1 MSNLAHPKPVT
12 KPIAVVIN
20 GAKVTLPEKEITG
33 AAIIEAGIV
42 AGLPI
47 ETDFV
52 LYARRDGEYMKIEPS
67 ETITVHT
74 NEKFRAVAPD
84 DVA

>member
-1 MSNLAHPKPVT
+1 MTSLAHPKPVT
-12 KPIAVVIN
+12 KPIAVLIN
-20 GAKVTLPEKEITG
+20 GVKVTLPDKEIAG
-33 AAIIEAGIV
+33 AAIIEAAI
-42 AGLPI
+42 ATGLSI
-47 ETDFV
+47 QSDFV
-52 LYARRDGEYMKIEPS
+52 LYARRDGQYTKVESS

>member
-1 MSNLAHPKPVT
+1 MSSPTHTEPVT
-12 KPIAVVIN
+12 KSVAVLIN
-20 GAKVTLPEKEITG
+20 GTKVTLPEKEITG

-47 ETDFV
+47 QTDFV
-52 LYARRDGEYMKIEPS
+52 LYVRRDGEYTKIEPG
-67 ETITVHT
+67 ETIKVHT